1 MAKIDRL
8 DWLQS
13 FVTVADVSSFSR
25 AAQLLHLSQSRV
37 SVHVASLEK
46 ALGHT
51 LIDRSTIPCQL
62 TQSGEKFYAYA
73 RDILGTLSEAITLL
87 DSSKS
92 LLTGSVVI
100 GTIPSISA
108 TFFPEVLRMLRIDE
122 PYIAVSLMERTSSQL
137 LENLISGEVDVVVR
151 SSLGSENTKG
161 DHTLKLWWEPYIAV
175 FRDDDPGKPDTRT
188 ISPAELEK
196 FEIGM
201 TGAPGVVVD
210 PELRVALDAWRI
222 DPSQTNLRTEQPQT
236 LLNMCKAGLT
246 TPVINLLAFLSCDH
260 SGLEYFPIDGGLW
273 REVAVSW
280 NPAKRRTAE
289 INKTISAITSA
300 PIPRGTHRPRTLSAD
315 HP

>member
-1 MAKIDRL
+1 MPKIHRL

-46 ALGHT
+46 ALGHK
-51 LIDRSTIPCQL
+51 LIDRSTSPCKL
-62 TQSGEKFYAYA
+62 TQSGEKFYSYA
-73 RDILGTLSEAITLL
+73 NDILSLLSEAVTLL
-87 DSSKS
+87 DSAKT

-108 TFFPEVLRMLRIDE
+108 AFFPEVLRTLRADE
-122 PYIAVSLMERTSSQL
+122 PHMVVSLMERTSSQL

-151 SSLGSENTKG
+151 SSLGSESAKN
-161 DHTLKLWWEPYIAV
+161 DHTLKLWQEPYVAV
-175 FRDDDPGKPDTRT
+175 FRHDAVNKPRGST

-201 TGAPGVVVD
+201 TGAPGVAVD
-210 PELRVALDAWRI
+210 PELRVALNAWRI
-222 DPSQTNLRTEQPQT
+222 DPPQTNLRTEQPQT

-246 TPVINLLAFLSCDH
+246 TPVINLLAFLTCDH
-260 SGLEYFPIDGGLW
+260 SGLEYFPIDSGLW

-289 INKTISAITSA
+289 IDKMISVIAST
-300 PIPRGTHRPRTLSAD
+300 PIPKGTRRPEC
-315 HP
+315 